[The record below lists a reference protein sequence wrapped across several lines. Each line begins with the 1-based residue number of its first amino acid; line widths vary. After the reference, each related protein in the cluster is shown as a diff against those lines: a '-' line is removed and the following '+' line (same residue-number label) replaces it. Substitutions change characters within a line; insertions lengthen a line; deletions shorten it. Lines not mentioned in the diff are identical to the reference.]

1 MRHVKY
7 FGIPLVLVA
16 VIALSTLFVSG
27 IACADSPE
35 ITSVNVYSSF
45 IVTDD
50 WLVVIA
56 YNCSVVPYYPSYNPA
71 NYWSVE
77 LLNAAGTVVATN
89 PMKAWGMRP
98 QGLYL
103 GPVATSALEWGNAN
117 YSVRI
122 VQNSNTS
129 INASSYITGSNW
141 VGNSMASLDGWCIYQ
156 AKTMAI
162 YDGVTDGYTI
172 TTSEH
177 GDVLNL
183 LGGPIFDTGI
193 YQLSVIRPDLF
204 YITVS
209 PVGNLSTNTYTGALQ
224 SSLADWET
232 AVGPVVAAIF
242 NDAGA
247 IVHLS
252 GRWVGGFFVLCL
264 FMVVAGF
271 SVSLGHFGAGAAL
284 GVLVVIG
291 GMLAGL
297 IPVALLLVMIG
308 VGIVLA
314 IKERILDKGA

>member
-1 MRHVKY
+1 MA
-7 FGIPLVLVA
+7 VA
-16 VIALSTLFVSG
+16 VLSVFTTSG
-27 IACADSPE
+27 IASADSPE
-35 ITSVNVYSSF
+35 ITSVNVYSDF
-45 IVTDD
+45 IVADD
-50 WLVVIA
+50 WLVVVA
-56 YNCSVVPYYPSYNPA
+56 YNCSEAPYYPSYNPA
-71 NYWSVE
+71 SYWSIE
-77 LLNAAGTVVATN
+77 LLNAAGTVVAVN
-89 PMKAWGMRP
+89 PLKAWGMRP
-98 QGLYL
+98 QGIYL

-122 VQNSNTS
+122 LQNSNTS
-129 INASSYITGSNW
+129 VNASSYITGSNW

-193 YQLSVIRPDLF
+193 YQLSVVRPDLF

-209 PVGNLSTNTYTGALQ
+209 PIGNISTSTYTDALQ
-224 SSLADWET
+224 SSLDDWET
-232 AVGPVVAAIF
+232 AVGPTIAAIF

-252 GRWVGGFFVLCL
+252 GRWAGGFFVLCL
-264 FMVVAGF
+264 FLVVAGF